1 MAIWPGGLKITC
13 MYGKPAKMLGKSV
26 DHHNVNG
33 LGVERLGQ
41 KSELSITINEKDS
54 GTGGATTPNHETE
67 LENWMTGEKQVNV
80 NLVKHWCKTDR
91 QNSSGVKLI
100 DRDSSG
106 AKLID
111 RDSSGYWVKRE
122 GVIDSDQCPVTEQ
135 TALSRLQLCVK

>member
-1 MAIWPGGLKITC
+1 MKKTLE
-13 MYGKPAKMLGKSV
+13 L
-26 DHHNVNG
+26 
-33 LGVERLGQ
+33 VEQ
-41 KSELSITINEKDS
+41 LS
-54 GTGGATTPNHETE
+54 TPNHETE

-91 QNSSGVKLI
+91 QN
-100 DRDSSG
+100 SSG

>member
-1 MAIWPGGLKITC
+1 MASLPKCWEKVSIMIMSRDL
-13 MYGKPAKMLGKSV
+13 V
-26 DHHNVNG
+26 
-33 LGVERLGQ
+33 VERLGQ
-41 KSELSITINEKDS
+41 KSELSITINKKDS
-54 GTGGATTPNHETE
+54 GTGGTTTPNHGTE

-106 AKLID
+106 
-111 RDSSGYWVKRE
+111 YWVKRK

-135 TALSRLQLCVK
+135 TALSRLLCSA